1 MTLGFLGAGKMAEAL
16 ISAMVRTRQIK
27 PDAIIACDRLAA
39 RREHLRRTYGI
50 CVHEAASDVV
60 EAADLLFLAVKPQDL
75 DALLTQLA
83 PCLTRRHL
91 LVSIAAGKSLAGM
104 QARVGPGVR
113 LCRVMPNLAVEVGEG
128 MCVCCLGESARATDH
143 RRVERLLGAAGKVCF
158 LPEAHFD
165 WVTAVSGSGPAFV
178 AWLLR
183 AGIDAAIAGGLP
195 REAAETLAVQTLTGT
210 ARLLR
215 EGGWQPDTL
224 IQAVA
229 SPGGTTA
236 AGLSVLDGSDARA
249 LLARTLDAAA
259 RRSHELS
266 S

>member
-16 ISAMVRTRQIK
+16 ISAMVRTRRVK

-39 RREHLRRTYGI
+39 RRDWMRQTYGI
-50 CVHEAASDVV
+50 RVHEAPSEVV
-60 EAADLLFLAVKPQDL
+60 EAAEVLFLAVKPQDL

-83 PCLTRRHL
+83 PSLTRRHL

-104 QARVGPGVR
+104 QARVGAAVR

-128 MCVCCLGESARATDH
+128 MCVCCLGESARETDR

-158 LPEAHFD
+158 LPEAQFD
-165 WVTAVSGSGPAFV
+165 WVTALSGSGPAFV

-183 AGIDAAIAGGLP
+183 AGIDAAITGGLP
-195 REAAETLAVQTLTGT
+195 RGAAETLAVQTLMGT
-210 ARLLR
+210 ACLLR

-236 AGLSVLDGSDARA
+236 AGLNVLDASDARA
-249 LLARTLDAAA
+249 LLARTLEAAA
-259 RRSHELS
+259 QRSRELS
-266 S
+266 G